1 MKSDLSPPSR
11 PEVLADALSLGAD
24 TDAFASIVAEMRR
37 AASLV
42 PPASDIKAMEMGD
55 YPSFL
60 GSNRS
65 LARSHAQSVCEIAER
80 NGLDPLQFYFMSA
93 PRSLRSIRS
102 RRANSTL
109 RGTASVLGE
118 CRREGAT

>member
-80 NGLDPLQFYFMSA
+80 YGLDPLQLLLDV
-93 PRSLRSIRS
+93 R
-102 RRANSTL
+102 
-109 RGTASVLGE
+109 ASVLAVNPVAA
-118 CRREGAT
+118 RELDLAWDGVGPWRM